1 MTAPLA
7 DAALNLV
14 CLPDASGGMDTAW
27 LDSLRNQL
35 PQAVFWAPARLAQSS
50 GLEALPAA
58 SAVMDSVAEQAASQ
72 PSSAWLLLESGLR
85 LPDGLMPRL
94 RGWAARLPA
103 GGRLVL
109 PGNYDA
115 RVDPLWGSTAS
126 LSTSQVDAAIA
137 LLAPLKASPV
147 ADLPQRAVLITPG
160 TLTKGGD
167 GHLLLADDIYLLG
180 PDILRGRLGDDEAVH
195 PAQLALGQLRLGLE
209 RLAREAVPV
218 LPRIGLDDK
227 PVVLHI
233 SHAWGGG
240 IARWIRDVIEADD
253 QAHHLVLA
261 SHAARD
267 SRHFGERLRLF
278 AAGPDR
284 ALLTEFPLSP
294 AIADTALDHA
304 DYASVLR
311 SVIGR
316 YRVGKIIVSSLIGHA
331 LNALTTGLPTLQV
344 LHDFYPAVPV
354 LDRDPLDF
362 CRPEGGL
369 DISACMDAL
378 KAGGLFD
385 CRDAAHWRALRQ
397 AWLQAA
403 QGKSLRLL
411 APSQHVAQRW
421 AALFDQALPEIAV
434 IPHGWPGGWAS
445 SAPPARR
452 PRADGKLSLVVV
464 GRLNGGKGLSL
475 LDAALAQLSERAHVT
490 LLGAGQAAMSLF
502 GRAGV
507 DVVLNYQPDE
517 LPALLDTVAPEAAL
531 FLSTVPETWNYV
543 LNELRALK
551 LPVAATDLGAF
562 AERIEDGR
570 DGFLFEPNPDALV
583 AVVDRLIEQR
593 DGLHELAE
601 AAPQEPGMAETLD
614 RYRELLPFAELPAT
628 AQPSGAALGPQT
640 AAAMAF
646 QLSRQNARLSAQAER
661 IDEQEAELA
670 RRAEWAERLGHQVA
684 NRDQRVLRQQEEIE
698 TLSRQ
703 VQSLHEQLGELA
715 GRLQAETDRSRAL
728 EDHLL
733 MVHQSGSWRLTLPL
747 RLAMRAVR
755 SAREA
760 RLWDPRR
767 WAPGLRNV
775 RQGVAEQ
782 GAKAA
787 LMSWYAGQ
795 GWLPV
800 SPVPADTL
808 DVPDVEAITGP
819 AIDPARLNEPVTHR
833 PPETPRVSIVIPV
846 FNKREVTAACL
857 HSLVDTEAGRD
868 FEIIVV
874 DDCSGD
880 DTPDY
885 LAACQGLT
893 VLRNEENAGFIDSC
907 NRGAAAARGEF
918 LVFLNNDTTLTPG
931 WLDALVRVFENHDR
945 VGVVGARLVYPDG
958 RLQEAGGIIF
968 NDASGWNYGR
978 NQHPEAPQYNV
989 LSDADYVSGACLAI
1003 PKPLFDS
1010 MSGFDVRYRPAYYED
1025 TDLCFRVREAG
1036 YRVVYQPLSTVVHH
1050 EGASAGTD
1058 LASGMKR
1065 YQVVNQQRFR
1075 ERWAEALQGQP
1086 APPADVDRQDPVRHH
1101 RFRPRAGHVL
1111 VMDAVMPQPDHD
1123 SGSVRLVAM
1132 LTLIR
1137 DMGFHVSFVPENG
1150 QRLDHYGDALA
1161 EAGIEVLAG
1170 AAFAGLDAW
1179 LAEYGAGLDWV
1190 IVSRHYVLAPWLD
1203 RIRQHCPKARL
1214 VFDTVDLHYLREQR
1228 EAEIAQSD
1236 AMAAEAARTRVQ
1248 ELRLIRACDQTLVV
1262 SPIEQTLL
1270 AREVPDA
1277 EVRIVSNIHSVHGSA
1292 TPWAQRQGLM
1302 FVGGFQ
1308 HVPNVDAALWLV
1320 ESIFP
1325 LIRAELPDVEL
1336 HLIGSR
1342 MPREILAINQPGVRV
1357 EGFVADLNP
1366 FLAGCRISLAPLR
1379 YGAGV
1384 KGKVNQAMSHG
1395 LPVVAT
1401 PCAAEGMFLVDGQDV
1416 LVAERAE
1423 DFAQAVVRLYRDR
1436 QLWERLSA
1444 AGLANVERHFSLE
1457 AARQALSGLMQP
1469 GKA

>member
-7 DAALNLV
+7 DAVLNLV
-14 CLPDASGGMDTAW
+14 CLPDTAGGVDSAW
-27 LDSLRNQL
+27 LDLLRTQF
-35 PQAVFWAPARLAQSS
+35 PQARFWAADRVAGSL
-50 GLEALPAA
+50 GLEALPAGF
-58 SAVMDSVAEQAASQ
+58 SVMDGVVEQAAKDS
-72 PSSAWLLLESGLR
+72 SSAWLLVESGLV
-85 LPDGLMPRL
+85 LPEGLMPRL
-94 RGWAARLPA
+94 RGWASRLPA
-103 GGRLVL
+103 GSRLVL
-109 PGNYDA
+109 PGNYDR
-115 RVDPLWGSTAS
+115 RVDPLLGSVVHLAA
-126 LSTSQVDAAIA
+126 SQVDTAMG
-137 LLAPLKASPV
+137 LLAPLNASPV
-147 ADLPQRAVLITPG
+147 ADLPLRAVFITPG
-160 TLTKGGD
+160 ASTSGGD
-167 GHLLLADDIYLLG
+167 GHCLLADDIYVLA
-180 PDILRGRLGDDEAVH
+180 PDQPRGKLSKDEAVH
-195 PAQLALGQLRLGLE
+195 PGQLALGQLRLGLE
-209 RLAREAVPV
+209 RLASEGLSE
-218 LPRIGLDDK
+218 LPRIGFDDK

-261 SHAARD
+261 SNAARN
-267 SRHFGERLRLF
+267 SRHYGERLRLF

-284 ALLTEFPLSP
+284 GLLAEFPLFP

-304 DYASVLR
+304 DYAAVLR

-369 DISACMDAL
+369 DIAACLDAL

-385 CRDAAHWRALRQ
+385 CREPEHWHALRQ

-403 QGKSLRLL
+403 EHESFRMV
-411 APSQHVAQRW
+411 APSQHVAKRW
-421 AALFDQALPEIAV
+421 QALFDQALPEIAV
-434 IPHGWPGGWAS
+434 VPHGWPGDGTAS
-445 SAPPARR
+445 TPPARR

-464 GRLNGGKGLSL
+464 GRLNGGKGLNL
-475 LDAALAQLSERAHVT
+475 LNAALPRLNERAHIT

-502 GRAGV
+502 GKAGV

-551 LPVAATDLGAF
+551 LPVAATDIGAF
-562 AERIEDGR
+562 AERIQDGK
-570 DGFLFEPNPDALV
+570 DGLLFEPNADALL
-583 AVVDRLIEQR
+583 AVVDRLMEQR
-593 DGLHELAE
+593 DRLHELAE
-601 AAPQEPGMAETLD
+601 AAPQEPGMPETLA
-614 RYRELLPFAELPAT
+614 RYRELLPFADVSAT
-628 AQPSGAALGPQT
+628 AQPLVAALGPQAAT
-640 AAAMAF
+640 ALAF

-661 IDEQEAELA
+661 IETQEAELA

-684 NRDQRVLRQQEEIE
+684 NRDQRVLRQQEEID

-703 VQSLHEQLGELA
+703 VQSLHEQLADLTARLHAES
-715 GRLQAETDRSRAL
+715 GRAQSA
-728 EDHLL
+728 EDHLM
-733 MVHQSGSWRLTLPL
+733 MVHQSWSWRLTLPL
-747 RLAMRAVR
+747 RLSMRALR

-760 RLWDPRR
+760 RLWDPRG
-767 WAPGLRNV
+767 WVPGLKTV

-787 LMSWYAGQ
+787 LMSWYVGQ
-795 GWLPV
+795 GWLPT
-800 SPVPADTL
+800 PPMPAHPL
-808 DVPDVEAITGP
+808 DEQDVEAITGP

-833 PPETPRVSIVIPV
+833 PPENPLVSIVIPV

-857 HSLVDTEAGRD
+857 HSLVDTEAGRE

-874 DDCSGD
+874 DDCSSD

-885 LAACQGLT
+885 LAACRGLT
-893 VLRNEENAGFIDSC
+893 VLRNEENAGFIDTC

-931 WLDALVRVFENHDR
+931 WLDALIRVFDQHDR
-945 VGVVGARLVYPDG
+945 VGVVGARLVYPNG

-978 NQHPEAPQYNV
+978 NQHPDAPQYNV
-989 LSDADYVSGACLAI
+989 LSDTDYVSGACLAI
-1003 PKPLFDS
+1003 PRPLFES
-1010 MSGFDVRYRPAYYED
+1010 MDGFDVRYRPAYYED

-1075 ERWAEALQGQP
+1075 ERWAEALQRQP
-1086 APPADVDRQDPVRHH
+1086 APPADVDRQDPVRHQ

-1150 QRLDHYGDALA
+1150 QRLDAYGDALA

-1170 AAFAGLDAW
+1170 PAFNGLDAW
-1179 LAEYGAGLDWV
+1179 LAEFGPELDWV
-1190 IVSRHYVLAPWLD
+1190 IVSRHYVLAPWLE

-1270 AREVPDA
+1270 AREVPEAD
-1277 EVRIVSNIHSVHGSA
+1277 VRIVSNIHSVHGSA
-1292 TPWAQRQGLM
+1292 TPWAQRKGLM

-1342 MPREILAINQPGVRV
+1342 MPREILAIKQPGVRV
-1357 EGFVADLNP
+1357 EGFVADLDP

-1416 LVAERAE
+1416 LVAEQAE
-1423 DFAQAVVRLYRDR
+1423 DFARAVVRLYRDR

-1444 AGLANVERHFSLE
+1444 GGLANVENHFSLD
-1457 AARQALSGLMQP
+1457 AARWALSELLQP
-1469 GKA
+1469 AE